1 MSKQNIYLVAF
12 YYAKPKPG
20 VQTQVA
26 GWNKDPNNI
35 QYDERVEITRGLKKD
50 TYAAGVILNL
60 SKKTVERNRHGDN
73 NSFDEMFK
81 YFFKGYNKSVFV
93 RTVLTIIEKKKGFKF
108 SEFIYKVKLRPTSLV
123 LCGDKKSYSALIED
137 IYNYERRENEKLN
150 LRLQ

>member
-50 TYAAGVILNL
+50 TYAAGVIMNL
-60 SKKTVERNRHGDN
+60 STKTVDRNRYGDN
-73 NSFDEMFK
+73 KSFDEMFK
-81 YFFKGYNKSVFV
+81 YFFKGYNKYITQVMVQLDAEYFNKMLDEMQAEWERASAEQ
-93 RTVLTIIEKKKGFKF
+93 EKT
-108 SEFIYKVKLRPTSLV
+108 EQP
-123 LCGDKKSYSALIED
+123 AE
-137 IYNYERRENEKLN
+137 
-150 LRLQ
+150 